1 MYYSL
6 KLEVKGTNIKRF
18 LLLLGAKHKN
28 AKREKKKKT
37 LRVLSG
43 MAVGTGNRLEIRLQ
57 LTNFRIFS
65 FSLAERHVIISADW
79 S

>member
-28 AKREKKKKT
+28 AKREKKKKDAASAQ
-37 LRVLSG
+37 RNGCWSG
-43 MAVGTGNRLEIRLQ
+43 
-57 LTNFRIFS
+57 
-65 FSLAERHVIISADW
+65 
-79 S
+79 